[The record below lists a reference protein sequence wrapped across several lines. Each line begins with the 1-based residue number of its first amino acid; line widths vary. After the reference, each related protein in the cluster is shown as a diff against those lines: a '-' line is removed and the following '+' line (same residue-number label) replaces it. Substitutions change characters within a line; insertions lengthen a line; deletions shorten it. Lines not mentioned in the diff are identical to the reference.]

1 LRHKGMPILNASG
14 RGDLYVEVKVQ
25 TPTKLNRQQRELMQQ
40 LSQTFSVENKPE
52 RRSLL
57 SKVKD
62 IFG

>member
-1 LRHKGMPILNASG
+1 
-14 RGDLYVEVKVQ
+14 VEVKVQ